1 MSPEQ
6 AELVERLRLRDED
19 AFADLVREYQDRVV
33 NIVYRMLHNY
43 EDAVDVAQEAFLKA
57 FRSIDSFKGQSQIYT
72 WLCRIAM
79 NTASSLRRSKRWQ
92 MEESTKSLD
101 SPLEGKNG
109 PISREPAGDGPNP
122 SKNAER
128 REIETVLLSAIDGL
142 DDEFRS
148 VVVLKDIEGFGYN
161 EISQILEIPR
171 GTVKSRLHRA
181 RLLLRESLKG
191 LV

>member
-1 MSPEQ
+1 
-6 AELVERLRLRDED
+6 
-19 AFADLVREYQDRVV
+19 
-33 NIVYRMLHNY
+33 
-43 EDAVDVAQEAFLKA
+43 
-57 FRSIDSFKGQSQIYT
+57 
-72 WLCRIAM
+72 M
-79 NTASSLRRSKRWQ
+79 NTATSLRRSKRWQ
-92 MEESTKSLD
+92 VEESMKSLD

-109 PISREPAGDGPNP
+109 PISREPAGHGPNP
-122 SKNAER
+122 SDNAER
-128 REIETVLLSAIDGL
+128 REIEKVLHNAIDGL

-148 VVVLKDIEGFGYN
+148 VVVLKDIEGFGYD